1 MKKLIALLLALTV
14 LFSLAACA
22 AKTPAAS
29 NDTPASADTPASD
42 TPAQD
47 TPAKTWDIS
56 VSSPTNTD
64 TIGIQA
70 NLMSEEMSS
79 ETNGVVTAHFF
90 GNNVLG
96 SQRDVFNAMTTGEIE
111 MVVDGGVP
119 VDLFAP
125 EYGFLVAPFL
135 LRSMDHL
142 KAIVDSD
149 IWQGFEQK
157 LEDNGIMI
165 LGVIYRGP
173 RQTVST
179 KPIDW
184 SNPSSVIIRLPDVA
198 TYVAAWSALGANT
211 QIMGA
216 GDVYTS
222 LQNGV
227 INATEG
233 PYAQH
238 ASMGMSDICTYLYET
253 NHLQEFYYVYASKV
267 WFDQLPAE
275 TQEQVRSAVT
285 VMCDETSKLAL
296 DEAEACRDQLIE
308 GGMTYEIPDTTALFD
323 AVAPTWNEKFESGE
337 WTSSMDEIMSYNK

>member
-14 LFSLAACA
+14 VFSLAACA

-29 NDTPASADTPASD
+29 DDAPASD
-42 TPAQD
+42 TPAQ
-47 TPAKTWDIS
+47 AASGKTWDIS
-56 VSSPTNTD
+56 VSSPTSTD
-64 TIGIQA
+64 TIGTQA

-96 SQRDVFNAMTTGEIE
+96 SQRDVFNAMTTDEIE
-111 MVVDGGVP
+111 MAVDGSVP

-135 LRSMDHL
+135 IRSMDHL

-149 IWQGFEQK
+149 IWQGFEKK

-165 LGVIYRGP
+165 LGVIYRGS

-184 SNPSSVIIRLPDVA
+184 SSLSSVIIRMPDVA

-216 GDVYTS
+216 GDIYTS

-233 PYAQH
+233 PYNQH
-238 ASMGMSDICTYLYET
+238 ASMGMSDICTNLYET
-253 NHLQEFYYVYASKV
+253 NHLQEFYCVYASKV

-275 TQEQVRSAVT
+275 TQTQVRSAVT
-285 VMCDETSKLAL
+285 VMCEETSKLTL
-296 DEAEACRDQLIE
+296 DEAESSRDQLIE
-308 GGMTYEIPDTTALFD
+308 GGMTFETPDTTALFD
-323 AVAPTWNEKFESGE
+323 TVAPIWNEKFESGE
-337 WTSSMDEIMSYNK
+337 WTSSMDEVMSYNK